1 MLNKENPYFDCCYF
15 FINFRLDTFKGV
27 LLFPFLLFES
37 PLFVFPWFLSKSR
50 ILGMI
55 IWDFFVKLGKNSSG

>member
-1 MLNKENPYFDCCYF
+1 
-15 FINFRLDTFKGV
+15 V